1 MMIFGTF
8 IKNLLTVGNEIV
20 GIDRIFK
27 FEFVRDKTGQI
38 PIKFKREKLKFIH
51 KNFQRKKFKF

>member
-38 PIKFKREKLKFIH
+38 PIIFKREKLRFIH